1 MNTETVGSCSNV
13 LTAGAD
19 GRLDVPGPLGT
30 VLSRA
35 KGCELWD
42 TAGHRYLD
50 FSMGRGSVL
59 VGHAHPGVVEAV
71 GQQSERGSTLAFVNE
86 QSLALGEALR
96 ALSPACEQVRFC
108 LSGAEATRS
117 CERLA
122 RAHTGRLTI
131 LRFDASHH
139 GAVAVPATHVFTGRS
154 RTPQAP
160 GVAGPDAHGT
170 NDDAVLVAQYNDLA
184 AAQQTIE
191 QRAHALAGVVV
202 QPLQQCIPPKP
213 NFLAGLRAATAAH
226 DIPLVFDETV
236 TGFRLS
242 YGGAQEYYGVVP
254 DLVAYGE
261 ALGGGYPI
269 AALGGRRE
277 IMSVLGEDWPPSPHA
292 GNAVSAAA
300 ALAALTVYR
309 EPQSYAHLHDLGAYL
324 RAGMRCA
331 LNARSRHANVVG
343 DGPLARM
350 LSSAHTHARLARGLL
365 ARGVFLHPAD
375 SALYLSLAH
384 SRASCDEFL
393 THFGAA
399 IDEEV
404 TND

>member
-1 MNTETVGSCSNV
+1 MNREAVGSCSNV
-13 LTAGAD
+13 STLGS
-19 GRLDVPGPLGT
+19 GGGLDVPGPLGT

-35 KGCELWD
+35 KGCEFWD
-42 TAGHRYLD
+42 TAGRRYLD

-71 GQQSERGSTLAFVNE
+71 GQQSNRGSNLAFTNE

-122 RAHTGRLTI
+122 RAHTGGTTI

-139 GAVAVPATHVFTGRS
+139 GAVAVPATRLFTGRS
-154 RTPQAP
+154 KTPQAP
-160 GVAGPDAHGT
+160 GVTEPDTPGT

-184 AAQQTIE
+184 AARQTIE
-191 QRAHALAGVVV
+191 QRALAGVVV

-277 IMSVLGEDWPPSPHA
+277 IMSGLDEDWPTSPHA
-292 GNAVSAAA
+292 GNSVSAAA
-300 ALAALTVYR
+300 ALAALAVYR

-331 LNARSRHANVVG
+331 LDARSRHANVVG
-343 DGPLARM
+343 DGPLARV
-350 LSSAHTHARLARGLL
+350 LSSVHTHARLARALL

-375 SALYLSLAH
+375 SALYVSLAH

-399 IDEEV
+399 IDEV